1 MKDRI
6 VIIGGGESGVG
17 AAYLANKKG
26 YEVFLSDYKKIE
38 EKYRNIL
45 LKNEID
51 FEEGGHSLEK
61 FYKANEIIKSPGISE
76 ESELILKIKSKK
88 IPIVSEIEFAFR
100 FTSSI
105 IISVTGSNGKTTTSS
120 LIYHILKK
128 SGLNVGLIG
137 QLAADNIGNSFSFLI
152 AENEF
157 DYVVLE
163 LSSFQL
169 DNINHFN
176 SFISVLTNISPDH
189 LERYDY
195 NFENYVDS
203 KFKIVSNHTN
213 ENYFV
218 FNSDDK
224 KINSELKA
232 RKINSTK
239 ISFSTTDNESL
250 NKDCIKNQAININ
263 INNNLMI
270 PIENLS
276 LQGNHNIQNSMAAAT
291 VAKIL
296 NISDNNIRESLG
308 NFKSIEHRLEHVL
321 TIQKV
326 KYVNDSKATNVNAVY
341 YALDSMKSSTVWIVG
356 GVDKGNNYE
365 ELLPLVREKVK
376 AIICIG
382 IDNSKIIQS
391 FSPFV
396 EKIIECSKMS
406 DAVKNAYRMADPKD
420 TVLLSPACSSFDL
433 YKNFEDR
440 GTQFKNAVRKL

>member
-128 SGLNVGLIG
+128 SGLNVGLAG
-137 QLAADNIGNSFSFLI
+137 NIGNSFSFLI

-203 KFKIVSNHTN
+203 KFKIVSNHAK

-224 KINSELKA
+224 KINSELKT
-232 RKINSTK
+232 RKIKSTK
-239 ISFSTTDNESL
+239 ISFSTTDNESS
-250 NKDCIKNQAININ
+250 NKGFIKNQTININ
-263 INNNLMI
+263 VNNNNLMI

-396 EKIIECSKMS
+396 EKIIECCKMS

>member
-1 MKDRI
+1 MKYRI

-45 LKNEID
+45 LENEID

-128 SGLNVGLIG
+128 SGLNVGLAG
-137 QLAADNIGNSFSFLI
+137 NIGNSFSFLI

-195 NFENYVDS
+195 DFENYVDS
-203 KFKIVSNHTN
+203 KFKIVSNQTK

-224 KINSELKA
+224 KINSELKT

-250 NKDCIKNQAININ
+250 NKGCIKNQAININ
-263 INNNLMI
+263 INNNNLMI

-341 YALDSMKSSTVWIVG
+341 YALDSMKSSIVWIVG

>member
-45 LKNEID
+45 LENEID

-128 SGLNVGLIG
+128 SGLNVGLAG
-137 QLAADNIGNSFSFLI
+137 NIGNSFSFLI

-195 NFENYVDS
+195 DFENYVDS
-203 KFKIVSNHTN
+203 KFKIVSNHTK

-224 KINSELKA
+224 KINSELKT
-232 RKINSTK
+232 RKIKSTK
-239 ISFSTTDNESL
+239 ISFSTTDNESS
-250 NKDCIKNQAININ
+250 NKGFIKNQTININ
-263 INNNLMI
+263 VNNNNLMI

>member
-45 LKNEID
+45 LENEID

-128 SGLNVGLIG
+128 SGLNVGLAG
-137 QLAADNIGNSFSFLI
+137 NIGNSFSFLI

-195 NFENYVDS
+195 DFENYVDS
-203 KFKIVSNHTN
+203 KFKIVSNQTK

-224 KINSELKA
+224 KINSELKT
-232 RKINSTK
+232 RKIKSTK

-250 NKDCIKNQAININ
+250 NKGCIKNQAININ
-263 INNNLMI
+263 INNNNLMI

-391 FSPFV
+391 FSPFI

>member
-1 MKDRI
+1 MKYRI

-45 LKNEID
+45 LENEID

-128 SGLNVGLIG
+128 SGLNVGLAG
-137 QLAADNIGNSFSFLI
+137 NIGNSFSFLI

-203 KFKIVSNHTN
+203 KFKIISNHTK

-224 KINSELKA
+224 KINSELKT

-250 NKDCIKNQAININ
+250 NKGCIKNQTININ
-263 INNNLMI
+263 VNNNNLMI

-382 IDNSKIIQS
+382 LDNSKIIQS

-396 EKIIECSKMS
+396 EKIIECNKMS
-406 DAVKNAYRMADPKD
+406 DAVKNAYRIAKPKN

>member
-1 MKDRI
+1 MKYRI

-128 SGLNVGLIG
+128 SGLNVGLAG
-137 QLAADNIGNSFSFLI
+137 NIGNSFSFLI

-203 KFKIVSNHTN
+203 KFKIVSNHTK

-224 KINSELKA
+224 KINSELKT
-232 RKINSTK
+232 RKIKSTK
-239 ISFSTTDNESL
+239 ISFSTTDNESS
-250 NKDCIKNQAININ
+250 NKGCIKNQTININ
-263 INNNLMI
+263 VNNNNLMI

-382 IDNSKIIQS
+382 LDNSKIIQS

-396 EKIIECSKMS
+396 EKIIECNKMS
-406 DAVKNAYRMADPKD
+406 DAVKNAYRIAKPKN

>member
-1 MKDRI
+1 MKYRI

-38 EKYRNIL
+38 VKYRNIL
-45 LKNEID
+45 LENEID
-51 FEEGGHSLEK
+51 FEEGGHSIEK

-128 SGLNVGLIG
+128 SGLNVGLAG
-137 QLAADNIGNSFSFLI
+137 NIGNSFSFLI
-152 AENEF
+152 AKNEF

-203 KFKIVSNHTN
+203 KFKIVSNHTK

-224 KINSELKA
+224 KINSELKT
-232 RKINSTK
+232 RKIKSTK
-239 ISFSTTDNESL
+239 ISFSTTDNESS
-250 NKDCIKNQAININ
+250 NKVCIKNQTININ
-263 INNNLMI
+263 VNNNNLMI

>member
-1 MKDRI
+1 MKYRI

-45 LKNEID
+45 LENEID

-76 ESELILKIKSKK
+76 ESELISKIKLKK

-128 SGLNVGLIG
+128 SGLNVGLAG
-137 QLAADNIGNSFSFLI
+137 NIGNSFSFLI

-203 KFKIVSNHTN
+203 KFKIISNHTK

-224 KINSELKA
+224 KINSELKT
-232 RKINSTK
+232 RKIKSTK
-239 ISFSTTDNESL
+239 ISFSTTDNESS
-250 NKDCIKNQAININ
+250 NKGFIKNQTININ
-263 INNNLMI
+263 VNNNNLMI

>member
-128 SGLNVGLIG
+128 SGLNVGLAG
-137 QLAADNIGNSFSFLI
+137 NIGNSFSFLI

-203 KFKIVSNHTN
+203 KFKIVSNHTK

-250 NKDCIKNQAININ
+250 NKACIKNQAININ
-263 INNNLMI
+263 INNNNLMI

>member
-1 MKDRI
+1 MKYRI

-38 EKYRNIL
+38 EKYRDIL
-45 LKNEID
+45 LENEID
-51 FEEGGHSLEK
+51 FEEGGHSIEK

-128 SGLNVGLIG
+128 SGLNVGLAG
-137 QLAADNIGNSFSFLI
+137 NIGNSFSFLI

-157 DYVVLE
+157 DYIVLE

-203 KFKIVSNHTN
+203 KFKIVSNHSK

-224 KINSELKA
+224 KINSELKT

-239 ISFSTTDNESL
+239 ISFSTSDNESL
-250 NKDCIKNQAININ
+250 NKGCIKNQTININ
-263 INNNLMI
+263 VNNNNLMI

-341 YALDSMKSSTVWIVG
+341 YALDSIKSSTVWIVG

-396 EKIIECSKMS
+396 EKIIECTKMS

>member
-128 SGLNVGLIG
+128 SGLNVGLAG
-137 QLAADNIGNSFSFLI
+137 NIGNSFSFLI

-203 KFKIVSNHTN
+203 KFRIVSNHTK

-224 KINSELKA
+224 KINSELKT
-232 RKINSTK
+232 RKIKSTK
-239 ISFSTTDNESL
+239 ISFSTTDNESS
-250 NKDCIKNQAININ
+250 NKGFIKNQTININ
-263 INNNLMI
+263 VNNNNLMI

>member
-1 MKDRI
+1 MKYRI

-45 LKNEID
+45 LENEID

-76 ESELILKIKSKK
+76 ESELISKIKLKK

-128 SGLNVGLIG
+128 SGLNVGLAG
-137 QLAADNIGNSFSFLI
+137 NIGNSFSFLI

-203 KFKIVSNHTN
+203 KFKIVSNHTK

-224 KINSELKA
+224 KINSELKT

-250 NKDCIKNQAININ
+250 NKGCIKNQAININ
-263 INNNLMI
+263 INNNNLMI

-341 YALDSMKSSTVWIVG
+341 YALDSMKSSIVWIVG

>member
-1 MKDRI
+1 MKYRI
-6 VIIGGGESGVG
+6 VVIGGGESGVG
-17 AAYLANKKG
+17 AAYLANKNG
-26 YEVFLSDYKKIE
+26 YKVFLSDYKKIE

-45 LKNEID
+45 LENEID

-128 SGLNVGLIG
+128 SGLNVGLAG
-137 QLAADNIGNSFSFLI
+137 NIGNSFSFLI

-203 KFKIVSNHTN
+203 KFKIVSNHTK

-224 KINSELKA
+224 KINSELKT

-250 NKDCIKNQAININ
+250 NKGCIKNQTININ
-263 INNNLMI
+263 VNNNNLMI

-341 YALDSMKSSTVWIVG
+341 YALDSIKSSTVWIVG

-396 EKIIECSKMS
+396 EKIIECTKMS

>member
-128 SGLNVGLIG
+128 SGLNVGLAG
-137 QLAADNIGNSFSFLI
+137 NIGNSFSFLI

-203 KFKIVSNHTN
+203 KFKIVSNHSK

-224 KINSELKA
+224 KINSELKT

-250 NKDCIKNQAININ
+250 NKGCIKNQTININ
-263 INNNLMI
+263 VNNNNLMI

-341 YALDSMKSSTVWIVG
+341 YALDSIKSSTVWIVG

>member
-128 SGLNVGLIG
+128 SGLNVGLAG
-137 QLAADNIGNSFSFLI
+137 NIGNSFSFLI

-203 KFKIVSNHTN
+203 KFKIVSNHTK

-224 KINSELKA
+224 KINSELKT
-232 RKINSTK
+232 RKIKSTK
-239 ISFSTTDNESL
+239 ISFSTTDNESS
-250 NKDCIKNQAININ
+250 NKGCIKNQTININ
-263 INNNLMI
+263 VNNNNLMI

-396 EKIIECSKMS
+396 EKIVECSKMS

-420 TVLLSPACSSFDL
+420 TVLLSTACSSFD
-433 YKNFEDR
+433 
-440 GTQFKNAVRKL
+440 

>member
-128 SGLNVGLIG
+128 SGLNVGLAG
-137 QLAADNIGNSFSFLI
+137 NIGNSFSFLI

-203 KFKIVSNHTN
+203 KFKIVSNHTK

-224 KINSELKA
+224 KINSELKT
-232 RKINSTK
+232 RKIKSTK

-250 NKDCIKNQAININ
+250 NKGCIKNQTININ
-263 INNNLMI
+263 VNNNNLMI

-396 EKIIECSKMS
+396 EKIVECSKMS

>member
-1 MKDRI
+1 MKYRI

-45 LKNEID
+45 LENEID

-128 SGLNVGLIG
+128 SGLNVGLAG
-137 QLAADNIGNSFSFLI
+137 NIGNSFSFLI

-203 KFKIVSNHTN
+203 KFKIVSNHTK

-224 KINSELKA
+224 KINSELKT
-232 RKINSTK
+232 RKIKSTK
-239 ISFSTTDNESL
+239 ISFSTTDKESS
-250 NKDCIKNQAININ
+250 NKGCIKNQTININ
-263 INNNLMI
+263 INNNNLMI

>member
-1 MKDRI
+1 MKYRI

-128 SGLNVGLIG
+128 SGLNVGLAG
-137 QLAADNIGNSFSFLI
+137 NIGNSFSFLI

-203 KFKIVSNHTN
+203 KFKIVSNHTK

-224 KINSELKA
+224 KINSELKT

-250 NKDCIKNQAININ
+250 NKGCIKNQTININ
-263 INNNLMI
+263 VNNNNLMI

-382 IDNSKIIQS
+382 LDNSKIIQS

-396 EKIIECSKMS
+396 EKIIECNKMS
-406 DAVKNAYRMADPKD
+406 DAVKNAYRIAKPKN

>member
-45 LKNEID
+45 LENEID

-128 SGLNVGLIG
+128 SGLNVGLAG
-137 QLAADNIGNSFSFLI
+137 NIGNSFSFLI

-203 KFKIVSNHTN
+203 KFRIVSNHTK

-224 KINSELKA
+224 KINSELKT

-250 NKDCIKNQAININ
+250 NKGCIKNQAININ
-263 INNNLMI
+263 INNNNLMI

-396 EKIIECSKMS
+396 EKIVECSKMS

>member
-1 MKDRI
+1 MKYRI

-17 AAYLANKKG
+17 AAYLANKNG

-45 LKNEID
+45 LENEID
-51 FEEGGHSLEK
+51 FEEGGHSIEK

-128 SGLNVGLIG
+128 SGLNVGLAG
-137 QLAADNIGNSFSFLI
+137 NIGNSFSFLI

-203 KFKIVSNHTN
+203 KFKIVSNHTK

-224 KINSELKA
+224 KINSELKT
-232 RKINSTK
+232 RKIKSTK
-239 ISFSTTDNESL
+239 ISFSTTDNESS
-250 NKDCIKNQAININ
+250 NKGFIKNQTININ
-263 INNNLMI
+263 VNNNNLMI

-341 YALDSMKSSTVWIVG
+341 YALDSIKSSTVWIVG

-406 DAVKNAYRMADPKD
+406 DAVKNAYRIADPKD

>member
-45 LKNEID
+45 LENEID

-128 SGLNVGLIG
+128 SGLNVGLAG
-137 QLAADNIGNSFSFLI
+137 NIGNSFSFLI

-203 KFKIVSNHTN
+203 KFKIVSNHTK

-224 KINSELKA
+224 KINSELKT
-232 RKINSTK
+232 RKIKSTK
-239 ISFSTTDNESL
+239 ISFSTTDNESS
-250 NKDCIKNQAININ
+250 NKGFIKNQTININ
-263 INNNLMI
+263 VNNNNLMI